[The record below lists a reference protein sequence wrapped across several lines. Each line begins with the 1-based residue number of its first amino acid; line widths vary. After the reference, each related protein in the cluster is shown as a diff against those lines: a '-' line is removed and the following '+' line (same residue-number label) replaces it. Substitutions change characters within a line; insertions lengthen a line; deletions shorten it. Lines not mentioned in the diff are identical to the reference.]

1 MKTRARGRNSYKIP
15 QFILFDLTI
24 NCTRTDVPV
33 LALSSEKSFE
43 ERLFCCRSPYI
54 ANLPIVL

>member
-24 NCTRTDVPV
+24 NCTRT
-33 LALSSEKSFE
+33 EY
-43 ERLFCCRSPYI
+43 LF
-54 ANLPIVL
+54 